1 MHLLVTGATGFLG
14 FRTLEYL
21 AAQPW
26 VSRITAT
33 GRTLRP
39 THTLRHPAVTYTLG
53 DLTDASFVR
62 TLFSDVDAVVH
73 AAALSSPWGPYADF
87 FAANVLATRN
97 VLSSARDAGVMRFVH
112 ISTPSVYVTGKSRRE
127 VRETDPL
134 PSRFVN
140 AYAAT
145 KYLAEQEVAASGLP
159 WITFRPRALVGR
171 GDTVIMPRI
180 LEASRTGRLRVM
192 GRGDAVADLTAVD
205 NVAYAIGLALQ
216 APETALHRVYNLTNG
231 TPVRLWDVLGRV
243 LEALGTPL
251 PKRHLPVPVAYTAA
265 FLLEQR
271 ARFTPGK
278 EPVLTRYG
286 VGTLTHS
293 FTLDISEARLRLGYN
308 PPVSIDDALQAFLD
322 DYRHASR

>member
-1 MHLLVTGATGFLG
+1 MHLLLTGATGFLG

-26 VSRITAT
+26 VSHITAT

-39 THTLRHPAVTYTLG
+39 THTLRHPAVTYRLG
-53 DLTDASFVR
+53 DLTDANFVQS
-62 TLFSDVDAVVH
+62 LFPGVDAVIH

-87 FAANVLATRN
+87 FAANVLATRH
-97 VLSSARDAGVMRFVH
+97 VLSSAQEAGVMRFVH
-112 ISTPSVYVTGKSRRE
+112 ISTPSVYVTGRSRLN
-127 VRETDPL
+127 VRESDPL
-134 PSRFVN
+134 PKRFVN
-140 AYAAT
+140 GYTAT
-145 KYLAEQEVAASGLP
+145 KYLGEQVVAASGLP
-159 WITFRPRALVGR
+159 WITFRPRALIGR

-180 LEASRTGRLRVM
+180 LEASRAGRLRVM

-205 NVAYAIGLALQ
+205 NVAYAIGLALN
-216 APETALHRVYNLTNG
+216 APETALRRIYNLTNG

-243 LEALGTPL
+243 LDALGTPL
-251 PKRHLPVPVAYTAA
+251 PSRRLPVPVAYAAA
-265 FLLEQR
+265 FLMEQA

-293 FTLDISEARLRLGYN
+293 FTLDITAARTHLGYD
-308 PPVSIDDALQAFLD
+308 PQVSIEEALQAFVD